1 MQALD
6 ALLNRVSVPR
16 LVEPAP
22 TAEQREAGQITLP
35 SSIALELASNPFL
48 RIGNPTIEQQLDRQ
62 FGAGG
67 RSPEQSFALL
77 RRWKEMHGEQV

>member
-22 TAEQREAGQITLP
+22 TAEQREVLFAQRCVRRITGIC
-35 SSIALELASNPFL
+35 S
-48 RIGNPTIEQQLDRQ
+48 RIV
-62 FGAGG
+62 
-67 RSPEQSFALL
+67 S
-77 RRWKEMHGEQV
+77 

>member
-22 TAEQREAGQITLP
+22 TP
-35 SSIALELASNPFL
+35 SSARRCLAQPCVR
-48 RIGNPTIEQQLDRQ
+48 RITATCSRGV
-62 FGAGG
+62 
-67 RSPEQSFALL
+67 S
-77 RRWKEMHGEQV
+77 